1 MYKLIST
8 ILYVLTRM
16 LNLLKV
22 KGKENLPTHTRFVVT
37 CSHKGWVDVIML
49 ALALYPIPVHF
60 MAKKELFDS
69 KILGRFLR
77 SIHAFPV
84 NRKNP
89 GPSSLKIPLKLL
101 KEEKCVGIF
110 PGGTR
115 TTEDI
120 PLKRGAVTIALKAN
134 ALLIPAAYK
143 GPSTFKE
150 LLKGRKSAIIIG
162 TPMAVKNNDKI
173 SREVIDIFLNKL
185 DSEIKRL
192 ELETSE

>member
-1 MYKLIST
+1 MYKFIST
-8 ILYVLTRM
+8 LLYALTRM

-69 KILGRFLR
+69 KITGKFLR

-84 NRKNP
+84 NRENP
-89 GPSSLKIPLKLL
+89 GPSTLKIPLKLL

-115 TTEDI
+115 TTEEI

-134 ALLIPAAYK
+134 ALLVPAAYN
-143 GPSTFKE
+143 GPITFKDLLRGKKSTIMIGSPIE
-150 LLKGRKSAIIIG
+150 LKNDGR
-162 TPMAVKNNDKI
+162 NRD
-173 SREVIDIFLNKL
+173 EVIDEYVKRL
-185 DSEIKRL
+185 DSEIKLL
-192 ELETSE
+192 ENR

>member
-1 MYKLIST
+1 MYKFIST
-8 ILYVLTRM
+8 LLYVLTRM

-69 KILGRFLR
+69 KITGEFLR

-84 NRKNP
+84 NRENP
-89 GPSSLKIPLKLL
+89 GPSTLKIPLKLL

-115 TTEDI
+115 TTEEI

-134 ALLIPAAYK
+134 ALLVPAAYN
-143 GPSTFKE
+143 GPITFKDLLRGKKSTIMIGSPIE
-150 LLKGRKSAIIIG
+150 LKNDGR
-162 TPMAVKNNDKI
+162 NRD
-173 SREVIDIFLNKL
+173 EVIDEYVKRL
-185 DSEIKRL
+185 DSEIKLL
-192 ELETSE
+192 ENR